1 MTEKKK
7 DILWRIYLVYISI
20 LLFAVAIIYKVASI
34 QFSEGEYWKEKS
46 NTLTISQRD
55 IEAVRGNIYAEDG
68 SLLATSVPIYEIRM
82 DVNSDAITDEIF
94 NENISSL
101 AEHLSDLFKDKTPI
115 QYKSEL
121 IRARTKGERYHLIKR
136 NVKYTELKKL
146 KTFPLFN
153 KGKYKGGF
161 IYVQQNRR
169 VKPFNLLAERTI
181 GYDRPGIQAVGLEGA
196 YLKHLRGQ
204 NGKKLMQRITGNMWM
219 PLNDENEIEPHDGS
233 DIITTIDINIQDVA
247 EHALL
252 TQLQLHEADHGCV
265 VLMEVQ
271 TGNIKAIANLKRLP
285 NGEYYE
291 GYNYAIGESTE
302 PGSTFKLASLICA
315 LDDGYIDLEDIVDT
329 ENGKTKYYDRIMQD
343 SHEGGYGKIS
353 IQKSF
358 EVSSNV
364 AISKIITQA
373 YAKNPKKFTDKLS
386 FMGLSKKLNLEIS
399 GEGVSRIKTPEDK
412 DWYGTTLPWM
422 SIGYELKLTPLQ
434 ILTFYNAVANNG
446 KMVKPKFVKR
456 IMNKGKLVEEIKTEI
471 INPKICA
478 ETTIQ
483 KAKQMLEGVVEN
495 GTAKNLK
502 NDIYKIAGKTG
513 TAQIANDKY
522 GYKYQSKVSYQ
533 ASLVGYFPADKP
545 KYSCIVV
552 VNAPSRNV
560 YYGNLVAGPIFKEVA
575 DKIYA
580 RSIEIHKELDK
591 NVYASTQKIPVSKD
605 GYADDLKQVYAE
617 LNISTP
623 PINHQW
629 VYTNAKEKMVDV
641 KAKKIT
647 PSLVPDVCGM
657 GLKDAL
663 FLLENIGL
671 RVTFNGTGVIK
682 NQSVPAGSRF
692 NKNDSI
698 LLELS

>member
-7 DILWRIYLVYISI
+7 DILWRIYLVYVSV
-20 LLFAVAIIYKVASI
+20 LLFAGAVIYKVASI
-34 QFSEGEYWKEKS
+34 QFNEGEYWKEKS
-46 NTLTISQRD
+46 NTLTISQKD

-82 DVNSDAITDEIF
+82 DVNSDAITDAIF
-94 NENISSL
+94 NENVS
-101 AEHLSDLFKDKTPI
+101 ALSENLSNLFKDKTAEG
-115 QYKSEL
+115 YKREL
-121 IRARTKGERYHLIKR
+121 IKARVKGERYHLIKR

-161 IYVQQNRR
+161 IYIQQNRR
-169 VKPFNLLAERTI
+169 IKPFNLLAERTI
-181 GYDRPGIQAVGLEGA
+181 GYDRQDIQPVGLEGA

-219 PLNDENEIEPHDGS
+219 PLNDENEIEPRDGS

-271 TGNIKAIANLKRLP
+271 TGEIKAIANLKRQP

-315 LDDGYIDLEDIVDT
+315 LEDGYIDLEDIVDT
-329 ENGKTKYYDRIMQD
+329 ENGKVKYYDRIMQD

-353 IQKSF
+353 VQKSF

-364 AISKIITQA
+364 AISKIISQA
-373 YAKNPKKFTDKLS
+373 YAKNPKKFTDKLYA
-386 FMGLSKKLNLEIS
+386 MGLSQKLDLEIS
-399 GEGVSRIKTPEDK
+399 GEGKPRIKTPDDK

-422 SIGYELKLTPLQ
+422 SIGYELRLTPLQ
-434 ILTFYNAVANNG
+434 ILTFYNAIANNG
-446 KMVKPKFVKR
+446 KMIKPKFVKQ
-456 IMNKGKLVEEIKTEI
+456 IVNKGKVIQDIKTET
-471 INPKICA
+471 INPKICS
-478 ETTIQ
+478 ESTII
-483 KAKQMLEGVVEN
+483 KAKKMLEGVVEN

-502 NDIYKIAGKTG
+502 NDIFKIAGKTG

-522 GYKYQSKVSYQ
+522 GYKYQSKVSHQ

-580 RSIEIHKELDK
+580 RSIDIHNEINKDL
-591 NVYASTQKIPVSKD
+591 YASATKIPISKD
-605 GYADDLKQVYAE
+605 GYADDLKRVYAE
-617 LNISTP
+617 LKISTP
-623 PINHQW
+623 PINNEW

-641 KAKKIT
+641 KSKTIT
-647 PSLVPDVCGM
+647 HSLVPNVCGM

-663 FLLENIGL
+663 YLLENMGML
-671 RVTFNGTGVIK
+671 VKFNGTGTIK
-682 NQSVPAGSRF
+682 NQSLPAGSKY
-692 NKNDSI
+692 NKNDLIS
-698 LLELS
+698 LELN